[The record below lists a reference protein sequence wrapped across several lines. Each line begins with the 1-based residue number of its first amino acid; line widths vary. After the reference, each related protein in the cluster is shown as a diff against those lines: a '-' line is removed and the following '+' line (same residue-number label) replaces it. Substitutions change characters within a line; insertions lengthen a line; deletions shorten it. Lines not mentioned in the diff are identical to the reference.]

1 MLKIM
6 LVQMVEIVNL
16 STYILLGIIV
26 IVSILGFR
34 DRDFMEKHLF
44 YPYAVK
50 HYGEYYRF
58 LTHAFLHLDVMHL
71 AFNGITLYSFGQVL
85 ETYLTAKYG
94 LNLGEG
100 VFWIFVITAML
111 ASSMISFIRHKDN
124 VGYKSLGFS
133 GVTSAIVFGV
143 ILLAPDMKLML
154 MFIPVPIPAWLFGLI
169 YLAFEIYADRNKKTN
184 IAHDAHIAGA
194 IYGIIFIFLTNIEEV
209 MTNFRTLIG

>member
-1 MLKIM
+1 
-6 LVQMVEIVNL
+6 
-16 STYILLGIIV
+16 
-26 IVSILGFR
+26 
-34 DRDFMEKHLF
+34 
-44 YPYAVK
+44 
-50 HYGEYYRF
+50 
-58 LTHAFLHLDVMHL
+58 MHL

>member
-1 MLKIM
+1 
-6 LVQMVEIVNL
+6 
-16 STYILLGIIV
+16 
-26 IVSILGFR
+26 
-34 DRDFMEKHLF
+34 
-44 YPYAVK
+44 
-50 HYGEYYRF
+50 
-58 LTHAFLHLDVMHL
+58 
-71 AFNGITLYSFGQVL
+71 
-85 ETYLTAKYG
+85 
-94 LNLGEG
+94 
-100 VFWIFVITAML
+100 
-111 ASSMISFIRHKDN
+111 
-124 VGYKSLGFS
+124 LGFS